1 MNTHFINSPYSG
13 IVLSHLIR
21 KLYRLIG
28 TTKDQKTLD
37 ELEWIQVVRTEL
49 NENANIKQPKGAI
62 QKFKENPLV
71 PIGATAT
78 VAALSYG
85 LYNTFI
91 GNSQMAQYM
100 MRSRVAA
107 QAFTIIAMVGGLIVM
122 GKKPSTDV

>member
-1 MNTHFINSPYSG
+1 MIYIFTISKFY
-13 IVLSHLIR
+13 VKYLIS
-21 KLYRLIG
+21 
-28 TTKDQKTLD
+28 
-37 ELEWIQVVRTEL
+37 
-49 NENANIKQPKGAI
+49 
-62 QKFKENPLV
+62 
-71 PIGATAT
+71 GATAT

>member
-1 MNTHFINSPYSG
+1 M
-13 IVLSHLIR
+13 LA
-21 KLYRLIG
+21 G

-49 NENANIKQPKGAI
+49 NENAIKQPKGAI

>member
-1 MNTHFINSPYSG
+1 MNTHFINSPYS
-13 IVLSHLIR
+13 
-21 KLYRLIG
+21 G